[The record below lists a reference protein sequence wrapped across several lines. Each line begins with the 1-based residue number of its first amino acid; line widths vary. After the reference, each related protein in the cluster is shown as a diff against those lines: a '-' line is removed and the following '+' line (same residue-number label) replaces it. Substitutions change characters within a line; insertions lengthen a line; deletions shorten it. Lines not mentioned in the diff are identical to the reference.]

1 MVVSVCVD
9 VTPVRSRLT
18 GIGHY
23 TLEVVKALLDVS
35 RSDPSRGTN
44 NEEVRIDVFD
54 GFRVSPI
61 EMFVSFSQERES
73 GYAQYWGD
81 RLEKHVGIHARAVF
95 ERYGGA
101 LARRYHGRVGRGGY
115 DVFHA
120 MNFFAPAPLGR
131 VTIPEIYDMSVLRH
145 PTLHPAERVRW
156 FNSRLAS
163 IASAPRVLTISQF
176 SAHEITDLVG
186 VPAERI
192 RVAYPGVDTR
202 FFERARVDD
211 EAALSRFGLTKGRYA
226 LSVSTLEPRKNLRT
240 LVDAYGRLPAERRA
254 AMPLVLVGGSGWGEM
269 NWPAATEALVRD
281 GQIRFTGYVDD
292 GVLRTLYRGA
302 AGFFY
307 PSIYEGYGMPVTE
320 ALACGAQVVVAS
332 GGAPEEA
339 ALGQGLLVDPLDT
352 PAWTRAFEQVIDE
365 AASETEARRD
375 ARRAAAAT
383 RNWQETARIT
393 RDVYLEAAAF

>member
-23 TLEVVKALLDVS
+23 TLEVVKAIFDIS
-35 RSDPSRGTN
+35 RNGLPYGSN
-44 NEEVRIDVFD
+44 NGEVRVDVFD
-54 GFRVSPI
+54 GFRVMSI
-61 EMFVSFSQERES
+61 EEFVSFSKARD
-73 GYAQYWGD
+73 GGNAQYWGD
-81 RLEKHVGIHARAVF
+81 RLHKHLGIKARAAF

-101 LARRYHGRVGRGGY
+101 VARRYHGRLRKRRY

-145 PTLHPAERVRW
+145 PNLHPEERVRW
-156 FNSRLAS
+156 FNNRLKS
-163 IASAPRVLTISQF
+163 IAEAPRVLTISEF
-176 SAHEITDLVG
+176 SAREIVDLIG
-186 VPAERI
+186 IPRERI
-192 RVAYPGVDTR
+192 HVAYPGVDAR
-202 FFERARVDD
+202 FFERAQAEDGVV
-211 EAALSRFGLTKGRYA
+211 LSRFGISKGRYV

-240 LVDAYGRLPAERRA
+240 LVDAYCRLPAERRA
-254 AMPLVLVGGSGWGEM
+254 AMPLVLVGGAGWGEM
-269 NWPAATEALVRD
+269 HWPAATEALVRD

-292 GVLRTLYRGA
+292 VVLRTLYRGA

-320 ALACGAQVVVAS
+320 ALACGSQVVAAS
-332 GGAPEEA
+332 GGAVEEA

-352 PAWTRAFEQVIDE
+352 PAWTRAFEQIGDE
-365 AASETEARRD
+365 AAAETEAMRD
-375 ARRAAAAT
+375 VRRAAAAT
-383 RNWQETARIT
+383 RNWRETARIT
-393 RDVYLEAAAF
+393 RDVYIQAAAT

>member
-23 TLEVVKALLDVS
+23 TLEVVKAVFDIS
-35 RSDPSRGTN
+35 QSESSFGSN

-54 GFRVSPI
+54 GFRVRSI
-61 EMFVSFSQERES
+61 EEFVSFSKAREN
-73 GYAQYWGD
+73 GNAQYWGD
-81 RLEKHVGIHARAVF
+81 RLEKQIGIRARAVF

-101 LARRYHGRVGRGGY
+101 LARRYHGRVGKGRY

-145 PTLHPAERVRW
+145 PNLHPEERVRW
-156 FNSRLAS
+156 FNNRLGS
-163 IASAPRVLTISQF
+163 IAEAPRVLTISEF
-176 SAHEITDLVG
+176 SAREITDLIG
-186 VPAERI
+186 IPPERI
-192 RVAYPGVDTR
+192 RVAYPGVDAR
-202 FFERARVDD
+202 FFERAQAEDSAV
-211 EAALSRFGLTKGRYA
+211 LSRFGITRGQYA

-240 LVDAYGRLPAERRA
+240 LVDAYCRLPAERRA
-254 AMPLVLVGGSGWGEM
+254 SMPLVLVGGAGWGEM
-269 NWPAATEALVRD
+269 HWPAATEALVRD

-292 GVLRTLYRGA
+292 VVLRTLYRGA

-320 ALACGAQVVVAS
+320 ALACGSRVVVAS
-332 GGAPEEA
+332 GGAVEEA

-352 PAWTRAFEQVIDE
+352 PAWTRAFEQVSDE
-365 AASETEARRD
+365 AGGETEAMRDVRRT
-375 ARRAAAAT
+375 AAAT
-383 RNWQETARIT
+383 RNWRETARIT
-393 RDVYLEAAAF
+393 RDVYIEAATS